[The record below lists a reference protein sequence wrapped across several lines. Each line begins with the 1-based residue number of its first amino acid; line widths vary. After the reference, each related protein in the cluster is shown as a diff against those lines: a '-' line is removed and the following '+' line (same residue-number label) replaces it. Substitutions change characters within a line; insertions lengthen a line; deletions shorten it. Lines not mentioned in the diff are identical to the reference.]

1 MRSTERLT
9 KPVDVLESGKID
21 VRKLLVTKIQK
32 ALTVTV
38 RSQSV
43 PLSMDAFEGKI
54 FPVQESCDLT

>member
-1 MRSTERLT
+1 M
-9 KPVDVLESGKID
+9 ESGKIE